1 MGHQDDYLNNQT
13 KEFRMNNATKITGLA
28 IAAAAAAMFM
38 VAPAANAA
46 KHEGNVHCTG
56 LNACKGKSD
65 CKTASNACKGMNA
78 CKGKGMNVM
87 SEKDCT
93 AKGGKVEK

>member
-1 MGHQDDYLNNQT
+1 
-13 KEFRMNNATKITGLA
+13 MNNAKKITGLA
-28 IAAAAAAMFM
+28 IAAAAAAMVM
-38 VAPAANAA
+38 AAPAANAA
-46 KHEGNVHCTG
+46 KHEGQVHCTG
-56 LNACKGKSD
+56 VNACKGKSD

>member
-1 MGHQDDYLNNQT
+1 
-13 KEFRMNNATKITGLA
+13 MNNAKKITGLA

-38 VAPAANAA
+38 AAPAANAA

-56 LNACKGKSD
+56 VNACKGKSD

-78 CKGKGMNVM
+78 CKGQGWTEAANAG
-87 SEKDCT
+87 DCT
-93 AKGGKVEK
+93 KAGGKVM

>member
-1 MGHQDDYLNNQT
+1 
-13 KEFRMNNATKITGLA
+13 MNNAKKITGLA
-28 IAAAAAAMFM
+28 IAAAAAAMF
-38 VAPAANAA
+38 VAAPAAMAA
-46 KHEGNVHCTG
+46 KHEGKVHCVG
-56 LNACKGKSD
+56 VNACKGKSD

-78 CKGKGMNVM
+78 CKGKGMNAM

>member
-1 MGHQDDYLNNQT
+1 MGHQDDYPNNQT
-13 KEFRMNNATKITGLA
+13 KEFRMNNAKKITGLA

-38 VAPAANAA
+38 AAPAANAA
-46 KHEGNVHCTG
+46 KHEGSVHCTG
-56 LNACKGKSD
+56 VNACKGKSD

-93 AKGGKVEK
+93 TKGGKVEK

>member
-1 MGHQDDYLNNQT
+1 
-13 KEFRMNNATKITGLA
+13 MNNATKITGLA

-38 VAPAANAA
+38 APPAANAA

-56 LNACKGKSD
+56 VNACKGKSD